1 MMVDT
6 MMCYCEQPTVVG
18 QLLCQKVVV
27 RAPADDSVAASL
39 MIVSM
44 FLVAQGNFSCH
55 LTAFHLLALVDCEI
69 KTDLE
74 VTCADIYLLYSK
86 TDQYKQ

>member
-1 MMVDT
+1 MYHSRHTEMIVDAMMCW
-6 MMCYCEQPTVVG
+6 CYCEQPTVVG

-44 FLVAQGNFSCH
+44 FLVVQGNFSCH
-55 LTAFHLLALVDCEI
+55 LTAFHLSHPVRL
-69 KTDLE
+69 
-74 VTCADIYLLYSK
+74 
-86 TDQYKQ
+86 KQICIVP